1 MNQPLHDITSLRT
14 TLTAMLARELR
25 MPASEV
31 QGDLPLLQYG
41 LDSISALTISGDLE
55 ELFDIELNST
65 LLWDCPTLDHLA
77 LFLEDTLRARNLAAA

>member
-1 MNQPLHDITSLRT
+1 MNQPLHEISTLRT
-14 TLTAMLARELR
+14 TLTGMLARELR

-65 LLWDCPTLDHLA
+65 LLWDCPTLNHLVA
-77 LFLEDTLRARNLAAA
+77 FLEDTLRARNLASA